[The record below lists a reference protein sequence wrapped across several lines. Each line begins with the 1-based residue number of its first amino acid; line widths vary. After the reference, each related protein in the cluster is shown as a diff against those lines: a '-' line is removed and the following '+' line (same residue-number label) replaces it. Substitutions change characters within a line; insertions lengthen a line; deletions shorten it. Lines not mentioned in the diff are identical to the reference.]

1 MVCAASVFIALTL
14 LVIPQTPTQQTTPA
28 PTDTNPAAQAPK
40 YPVAPYHLGGDVRPP
55 VLIHRVEPEF
65 SEQARRAKFSGQVQV
80 YLWVDTE
87 GVPSH
92 LRVVRG
98 VGMGLD
104 EEAIKAISQ
113 YRFKPAT
120 LNGEPVTVD
129 LYITVTFIMKK

>member
-1 MVCAASVFIALTL
+1 MLCALPIFAALTL
-14 LVIPQTPTQQTTPA
+14 LAAPQTPTQQPTPVQ
-28 PTDTNPAAQAPK
+28 TDTNPAAQAPK
-40 YPVAPYHLGGDVRPP
+40 YPVAPYHLGGDVHPP
-55 VLIHRVEPEF
+55 VLIHHVDPQF
-65 SEQARRAKFSGQVQV
+65 SEQARRARFSGQVQV

-87 GVPSH
+87 GIPSH

-104 EEAIKAISQ
+104 EEAIKAIRQ

-129 LYITVTFIMKK
+129 LYITVTFIMKN